1 MLPIDVQAEI
11 IRSFQE
17 EKRQRFVA
25 LREQERAI
33 ALNRSPLHKR
43 LLRAGG
49 QALVTAGQG
58 LQRAAGAPLAAE
70 LDGRRL
76 GWEKLTPAKTLFD
89 STAIEG
95 GKG

>member
-25 LREQERAI
+25 SQARERA
-33 ALNRSPLHKR
+33 AASNGRPLHRK

-49 QALVTAGQG
+49 RALVVAGQG
-58 LQRAAGAPLAAE
+58 LQRAAGAPLAGE
-70 LDGRRL
+70 LDGRL
-76 GWEKLTPAKTLFD
+76 GWEK
-89 STAIEG
+89 
-95 GKG
+95 

>member
-1 MLPIDVQAEI
+1 MLPIDVQAEM

-25 LREQERAI
+25 LREQERAM
-33 ALNRSPLHKR
+33 APYRRPLHKR

-49 QALVTAGQG
+49 QALVAAGQE
-58 LQRAAGAPLAAE
+58 LQRAAGAPQAND

-76 GWEKLTPAKTLFD
+76 IWEK
-89 STAIEG
+89 
-95 GKG
+95 

>member
-33 ALNRSPLHKR
+33 ALYRPRLHKW
-43 LLRAGG
+43 LLRSGG
-49 QALVTAGQG
+49 QALVAAGQG
-58 LQRAAGAPLAAE
+58 LQRAAGAPRAGE
-70 LDGRRL
+70 LDGPRL
-76 GWEKLTPAKTLFD
+76 GWEK
-89 STAIEG
+89 
-95 GKG
+95 

>member
-17 EKRQRFVA
+17 EKRQRFIA
-25 LREQERAI
+25 LHEQERAV
-33 ALNRSPLHKR
+33 ASYRRPLHKR

-49 QALVTAGQG
+49 QVLVAAGQG
-58 LQRAAGAPLAAE
+58 LQRAAGAPLTAE

-76 GWEKLTPAKTLFD
+76 GWEK
-89 STAIEG
+89 
-95 GKG
+95 

>member
-33 ALNRSPLHKR
+33 APYRLRLHKWLFR
-43 LLRAGG
+43 SGG
-49 QALVTAGQG
+49 QALVAAGQW
-58 LQRAAGAPLAAE
+58 LQRAAGAPLASE
-70 LDGRRL
+70 LDKPWL
-76 GWEKLTPAKTLFD
+76 GWEK
-89 STAIEG
+89 
-95 GKG
+95 

>member
-17 EKRQRFVA
+17 EKRQRFIA
-25 LREQERAI
+25 QLDQERTVA
-33 ALNRSPLHKR
+33 RSRRTLSKR

-49 QALVTAGQG
+49 QALVAAGQG
-58 LQRAAGAPLAAE
+58 LQRAAGAPLAGE

-76 GWEKLTPAKTLFD
+76 SWEK
-89 STAIEG
+89 
-95 GKG
+95 

>member
-25 LREQERAI
+25 LRGQEKAI
-33 ALNRSPLHKR
+33 GPSRRPLHKR

-49 QALVTAGQG
+49 QALITAGQG
-58 LQRAAGAPLAAE
+58 LQRAAGAPLAVE

-76 GWEKLTPAKTLFD
+76 GWEK
-89 STAIEG
+89 
-95 GKG
+95 